1 VQAARKTR
9 WQQATALV
17 SLSTCGAMTGLAFAH
32 GTVADLTSP
41 TSMPVKLMALTKP
54 AASGAAAD
62 TALRAAIVRAAQYY
76 LHLAQSQS
84 PSAMEA
90 LIWQNDSLDG
100 VDHGESCAAFASLTL
115 ESGARATGQQS
126 WVTGGTTYPWP
137 VHAWV
142 DSRVDPNPGSPD
154 VTSVLQDAQTH
165 DRWQPLGDGYTPQ
178 PGDWVL
184 FDGHVEVVTKYAGG
198 VLYTIGGDSGPNL
211 SVNAHEYA
219 GPLAAQGVAGFV
231 NNGTLLSAVS
241 QTSGGGARSSPTQ
254 VSGTRGSATWG
265 SATRGSATQSDSAQ
279 AAPYLAPGAP
289 DLAPGAPDQGQA
301 DIPGTAMSTLAVGS
315 AVQAGAQPQSEG
327 QAPSG
332 GQAQQAESILSAGA
346 GAALTDSAAI
356 PGAAPV
362 TGSVTSYAPVT
373 SGPRYSRSQ
382 PVVSTPTAAGSA
394 AEQAFINEIAPGALA
409 AQRQYGIPAA
419 VTIAQAIDESGWG
432 RSQLAAQDNNLFGI
446 KGAGPAGSVLRPTQ
460 EYENGQFV
468 TVNAQFRV
476 YRNVAQSITDH
487 GLLLATGSSYRQAM
501 ADRRSPDA
509 FANALTG
516 VYATDPNYGTNL
528 ITIMRQHNLYRFDA
542 GTSVHGTVPAS
553 GRVAPSGR
561 TAPSGTAAPG
571 RQQRSGSAPDGTALG
586 GAQAAAQP
594 GAIGPTA
601 AIPGAVPVNAAA
613 LGLAGTPPPA
623 HGAAGHRVSGD
634 AGPTHS
640 GTGHGTRVRHGAAS
654 GAGARPSST
663 GPSSA
668 APSSV
673 RPSSARRSSGAP
685 SSVRPSNAAPS
696 SVRPSNATP
705 SSAGPSS
712 ARPSST
718 GPSNA
723 APSSAGPSSARPS
736 SARPSNATPSSA
748 GPSSAGPSGVR
759 PNSAAPSS
767 VRPSSA
773 GPSSAGPSGVRPSG
787 VRPSGSGAVGTG
799 LGSARIPGYETPVA
813 TPASWPAPAATSAY
827 VQPTGGQVLRAGP
840 SNVRISTRRYAPQM
854 PRIVLTDF
862 VTTAKVPLLRAKPIY
877 QDVAANSG
885 MNWQLLAAVDW
896 MQSRAHPGVS
906 PVYGEP
912 LGAKNPDG
920 TRYRTKSDALEQCA
934 ADLIELAAA
943 VYGIVLTERLLLS
956 VRDLAN
962 VFASFRWGSLLK
974 THRISAMEFP
984 YSVEG
989 LTAQHMK
996 MRWPDIDEEAPDR
1009 PGTRFRMP
1017 FGAVPV
1023 VLGLGYPAI
1032 A

>member
-54 AASGAAAD
+54 ATSGAAGD

-76 LHLAQSQS
+76 LHLAQSRS
-84 PSAMEA
+84 PAAMEA

-142 DSRVDPNPGSPD
+142 DSRVDPNPGSPG
-154 VTSVLQDAQTH
+154 VISVLQDAQTH
-165 DRWQPLGDGYTPQ
+165 DRWHPLGDGYTPQ

-241 QTSGGGARSSPTQ
+241 QTSGGPTQ
-254 VSGTRGSATWG
+254 SSATQG
-265 SATRGSATQSDSAQ
+265 SATRGSASRGSATRGSASRGSATQSDPAQ
-279 AAPYLAPGAP
+279 AAPYAAP

-315 AVQAGAQPQSEG
+315 AVQAGAEPQSEG
-327 QAPSG
+327 QAPPG
-332 GQAQQAESILSAGA
+332 GQAQQAASILSAGA

-394 AEQAFINEIAPGALA
+394 AEQAFINEVAPGALA
-409 AQRQYGIPAA
+409 AQQQYGIPAA

-446 KGAGPAGSVLRPTQ
+446 KGAGPAGSVVRPTQ

-528 ITIMRQHNLYRFDA
+528 ITIMRQYNLYRFDA
-542 GTSVHGTVPAS
+542 ATSVHGTAPAS
-553 GRVAPSGR
+553 GTAAPSGR
-561 TAPSGTAAPG
+561 AAPSGTAAPG
-571 RQQRSGSAPDGTALG
+571 RQQRSGSAPDGAALG

-613 LGLAGTPPPA
+613 LGLAAAPPPA

-640 GTGHGTRVRHGAAS
+640 GTGHGTRVRHGAVS

-668 APSSV
+668 APSS
-673 RPSSARRSSGAP
+673 ARP
-685 SSVRPSNAAPS
+685 SSVRPSNG
-696 SVRPSNATP
+696 
-705 SSAGPSS
+705 GPSS
-712 ARPSST
+712 AAPSGVRPSSV
-718 GPSNA
+718 
-723 APSSAGPSSARPS
+723 
-736 SARPSNATPSSA
+736 

-759 PNSAAPSS
+759 PSSAAPSSARPSSVRPSKTGPSSASPSS

-773 GPSSAGPSGVRPSG
+773 GPSSAGPSGVRPSSAAPSGVQPSSIGPSTAGPSG
-787 VRPSGSGAVGTG
+787 VRPSGVRPRGSGAVGTG
-799 LGSARIPGYETPVA
+799 LGTARIPGYETPVA
-813 TPASWPAPAATSAY
+813 TPASWPATAATSAY

-840 SNVRISTRRYAPQM
+840 RNVRISTRRYAPQM
-854 PRIVLTDF
+854 PRVVLTDF
-862 VTTAKVPLLRAKPIY
+862 VTTAKVPLLRAKPLY
-877 QDVAANSG
+877 QDVAANSD
-885 MNWQLLAAVDW
+885 MNWQLLGAVDW
-896 MQSRAHPGVS
+896 MQSRAHPAVS

-943 VYGIVLTERLLLS
+943 VYGIVLTERRLLS

-974 THRISAMEFP
+974 AHRISAMEFP

-996 MRWPDIDEEAPDR
+996 MRWPDIDAEAPDK